1 MPTFYVRYRKTGP
14 TAVYSV
20 VASNIESARAAVVR
34 SAAAGEEFDIM
45 DANTVG
51 YELAA
56 ATGPTGP

>member
-1 MPTFYVRYRKTGP
+1 MPTFYVRYRKKGP
-14 TAVYSV
+14 TGVYSV
-20 VASNIESARAAVVR
+20 VASNIEPARSAVAK

-51 YELAA
+51 YEIVA